1 MQNIYFK
8 CITKEA
14 DLTHELLKHG
24 AKPTDDMIQQ
34 SSVIR
39 MGALGLVNLK
49 GCQSIASSAAMVVCA
64 CLHHASC
71 QNALN
76 LSKHIFISFL

>member
-1 MQNIYFK
+1 MQNIGFM

-14 DLTHELLKHG
+14 DLMLELLKHG
-24 AKPTDDMIQQ
+24 AKPTDDMIHQ
-34 SSVIR
+34 SSVVR
-39 MGALGLVNLK
+39 MCALGLVNLK
-49 GCQSIASSAAMVVCA
+49 GCQSVAAAAMMVCA

-76 LSKHIFISFL
+76 LNKYISISFL